1 MGMEQAS
8 PDQCVPLVVSLVELS
23 MRSLEGCC
31 MLLVSER
38 SNMEYKGHTSPECW
52 GALCDAAQQGLQLP
66 VYGTAAEV

>member
-1 MGMEQAS
+1 
-8 PDQCVPLVVSLVELS
+8 
-23 MRSLEGCC
+23 

-38 SNMEYKGHTSPECW
+38 SNMEYKRHTSPECW